1 MSFYGS
7 VGWFNELPPAEEI
20 TDFTKYRYESQN
32 IPCRNTKEIVDEA
45 PKPKKELIYKIF

>member
-7 VGWFNELPPAEEI
+7 VGWFNELPPADEI

-32 IPCRNTKEIVDEA
+32 IPCKGEKKLKDEAIKPTKKEI
-45 PKPKKELIYKIF
+45 IYKF